1 MLWSKMKLKVSILLL
16 FCLVNVAITSNFDD
30 VSDNDFAEFENFEA
44 EDEAVVENEDPV
56 VEIST
61 EKIKAATFLE
71 EDEQEAVV
79 DNDESEFEHF
89 NDVEEFEGFEEVKEE
104 KVASSEPKI
113 TITNV
118 PIHLRANWDSYWL
131 EILMIAGLVV
141 YFINFAMGKSKN
153 NKIANVWLQ
162 THRTILEDNFSLV
175 GDDPSSLERG
185 EQAGMIKESENVFT
199 LWCSGRT
206 CCEGMLVELKL
217 IKRQDLVAIMA
228 GIVRPVIDQI
238 HIKVT
243 MNKEDMDS
251 FVFCVASKKTA
262 LHLSKDM
269 ADISTFCPD
278 RRLGEKFNIPPNFN
292 VMSEIAEATSSILDS
307 KITAVLNKYGDMVDY
322 IHFSDQFT
330 GPKQTEENASLKL
343 PETEKVLLFGFNL
356 KLKGKSLESAM
367 KELEPL
373 MVMVFY
379 CIEKIKRYRLSKE
392 GKTKADKNR
401 QRVEELFLKSTHQA
415 RAEAAAAKREEKRR
429 QEKERIMAEEDPE
442 RQRRWEE
449 KENKRQAKKRAPKM
463 KQLKVKAM

>member
-1 MLWSKMKLKVSILLL
+1 MMWSKIKLKLSLFILFAIINL
-16 FCLVNVAITSNFDD
+16 AITSNFEDT
-30 VSDNDFAEFENFEA
+30 SDGDFAEFENFEA
-44 EDEAVVENEDPV
+44 EDEVVIESDPIQESS
-56 VEIST
+56 VEK
-61 EKIKAATFLE
+61 EKPTAFLSDDDLE
-71 EDEQEAVV
+71 IVV
-79 DNDESEFEHF
+79 DNDDSEFEHF
-89 NDVEEFEGFEEVKEE
+89 HDVEEFEGFEEAKEE
-104 KVASSEPKI
+104 KLAPSEPKI

-141 YFINFAMGKSKN
+141 YFVNFAMGKSKN
-153 NKIANVWLQ
+153 SKIANVWLQ
-162 THRTILEDNFSLV
+162 THRSLLEDNFSLV
-175 GDDPSSLERG
+175 GDDPTSIERG
-185 EQAGMIKESENVFT
+185 EKPGFIKESENVFT

-217 IKRQDLVAIMA
+217 IKRQDLVAIIA
-228 GIVRPVIDQI
+228 GIIKPVLDQI

-243 MNKEDMDS
+243 MNKEDMDT

-262 LHLSKDM
+262 VHFSKEM
-269 ADISTFCPD
+269 ADINVYCPE
-278 RRLGEKFNIPPNFN
+278 RKMGEKFNIPTSFN
-292 VMSEIAEATSSILDS
+292 VMSEIAEATSSMLDS
-307 KITAVLNKYGDMVDY
+307 KLTAVLNKFGEMIDY

-330 GPKQTEENASLKL
+330 GPKQTEDTGSLKL

-356 KLKGKSLESAM
+356 KLKGKSLEAAM
-367 KELEPL
+367 KEIEPL

-379 CIEKIKRYRLSKE
+379 FIEKIKRYRLSKE
-392 GKTKADKNR
+392 GKSKADKNR

-429 QEKERIMAEEDPE
+429 LEKERIMAEEDPD

>member
-1 MLWSKMKLKVSILLL
+1 MKPKLFILLL
-16 FCLVNVAITSNFDD
+16 FTLVNFAITSNFDD
-30 VSDNDFAEFENFEA
+30 VSDNDFAEFENFET
-44 EDEAVVENEDPV
+44 EDEVIVENEEPV
-56 VEIST
+56 VEISI
-61 EKIKAATFLE
+61 EKLKDTTFLE
-71 EDEQEAVV
+71 EDDQEAVV

-89 NDVEEFEGFEEVKEE
+89 HDVEEFEGFEDVKEE
-104 KVASSEPKI
+104 KVAATEPKI

-162 THRTILEDNFSLV
+162 THRNILEDNFSLV

-185 EQAGMIKESENVFT
+185 EQPGFIKESENIFT

-217 IKRQDLVAIMA
+217 IKRQDLVAITA
-228 GIVRPVIDQI
+228 GIIRPTIDQI

-262 LHLSKDM
+262 LHLSKEM
-269 ADISTFCPD
+269 ADISVFCPE
-278 RRLGEKFNIPPNFN
+278 RRVGEKFNIPSNFN
-292 VMSEIAEATSSILDS
+292 VMSEISEATSSMLDS

-343 PETEKVLLFGFNL
+343 PDTEKVLLFGFNL
-356 KLKGKSLESAM
+356 KLKGKSLETAM

-392 GKTKADKNR
+392 GKIKADKNR
-401 QRVEELFLKSTHQA
+401 QRVEEIFLKSTHQA

-429 QEKERIMAEEDPE
+429 LEKERIMAEEDPE